1 VQSIFTPEPS
11 AISLEESIR
20 RQIAREFAARPE
32 RNVPRPGHPA
42 FVGPLR
48 RFTMADFYDPRMNVS
63 GRTYWG
69 D

>member
-1 VQSIFTPEPS
+1 VQSIFTPEPP

-20 RQIAREFAARPE
+20 RQVAREFA
-32 RNVPRPGHPA
+32 RNPALRVTQPGHPA

-48 RFTMADFYDPRMNVS
+48 RFTMADFFDPRENVP

>member
-1 VQSIFTPEPS
+1 MTDIFTPEPP

-20 RQIAREFAARPE
+20 RQIAREFAAHPE
-32 RNVPRPGHPA
+32 RRTPKPGHPD
-42 FVGPLR
+42 FIGPLR
-48 RFTMADFYDPRMNVS
+48 RFTMADMYDPRENVP